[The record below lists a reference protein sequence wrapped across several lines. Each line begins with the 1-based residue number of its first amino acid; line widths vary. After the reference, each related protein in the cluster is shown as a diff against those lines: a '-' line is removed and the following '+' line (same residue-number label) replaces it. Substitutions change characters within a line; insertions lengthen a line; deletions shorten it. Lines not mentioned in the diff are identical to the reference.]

1 MSTHHHQHH
10 HKHQEVEH
18 PRRDEAGFLMH
29 FGSGAAGLP
38 PGPFAE
44 VYRIAGYQDGLDAAT
59 QV

>member
-18 PRRDEAGFLMH
+18 PRVDAAGFHNH

-38 PGPFAE
+38 PGPLADA
-44 VYRIAGYQDGLDAAT
+44 YRIAG
-59 QV
+59 